1 MRGSPNK
8 LKEITRTK
16 IKGTTIKSAGTI
28 ISDLTEPDFY
38 NLPSSMPFEGEAS
51 AMPAEQFPEHSL
63 SRRHELSRSNSCP
76 NISKSL
82 NESVH
87 GFKSVVTHPN
97 SVPSKSRRRVSVE
110 SMGSHFNASFS
121 YPIVQNCDPTANT
134 HHLHDRGQI
143 RVSVESMGST
153 FNENFAS
160 LHDRG
165 QECLEPLPFKNDAGF
180 DDLVRCIDNVIDAL

>member
-1 MRGSPNK
+1 MGHDAGGWYHESFVRGSPNK

-121 YPIVQNCDPTANT
+121 YPIVQNCDPTANSNT
-134 HHLHDRGQI
+134 HH
-143 RVSVESMGST
+143 
-153 FNENFAS
+153 